1 MSKTG
6 KGNNVP
12 RIPGIP
18 QQEGSSET
26 NPYETL
32 GQMAANIAINAMDL
46 TQAART
52 AYCTKE
58 LLTNP
63 AMMLNSVELMAKTA
77 SSIALDMAERMTH
90 LVSSQITQALSQIN
104 GTFIS
109 LTTNALGFVNG
120 LRTFLDSVKK
130 LLQVIGNFIDN
141 LKIDANAEYDD
152 FCKKEDCEFMFA
164 MMGAC
169 LLGRLL
175 GNKLQEFEQN
185 VSNKIINAGSDF
197 NQAVADSL
205 YTANNISGFLERE
218 QFMMQKAAKQLD
230 GLHRMT
236 DSTNNK
242 IFNSVSVKVD
252 SQPQQASNATT
263 EEQTSKQKTEQKAGL
278 INQALSKLKGDS
290 KTIEDKNKK

>member
-1 MSKTG
+1 MSKTE

-32 GQMAANIAINAMDL
+32 GQMAANIATNAMDL
-46 TQAART
+46 TQVART

-90 LVSSQITQALSQIN
+90 LVSSQLTQALSQIN

-109 LTTNALGFVNG
+109 LTTNALGFVGG

-141 LKIDANAEYDD
+141 LKIGANAEYDD

-242 IFNSVSVKVD
+242 IFNSVSVKAN
-252 SQPQQASNATT
+252 SQPQQASNVTT
-263 EEQTSKQKTEQKAGL
+263 EEQASKQKTEQKAGL